1 MIKILGLGPGS
12 PEALTLGTINI
23 LKDSSKKY
31 FRTEKHPTIDYI
43 KEMGAHYSTYDFAYE
58 KFDSFDEVYN
68 FIAEDV
74 VEKAK
79 NEDIIY
85 AVPGHPLV
93 AEKSVK
99 LIIDKCI
106 EKNIEYKVYPAVS
119 FVDVMME
126 TLAVDPVDGLK
137 IIDAFD
143 MNDQTLDK
151 RCGLIITQVYDK
163 YIASEVKLK
172 LGEYYKDDMDIYF
185 VRAAGVK
192 DIESIRKIK
201 IYEIDRQE
209 DIDYLTSLYIPKDN
223 SAAVDFNDLLNITSI
238 LRGPEGCPWDRE
250 QDLDSIK
257 RYIIDEC
264 YEVIDAIN
272 DKDDDAIAEEL
283 GDLLFQI
290 VFIADI
296 EKEEGFFSMKNV
308 IEGIC
313 KKMIDRHPHVF
324 GEDSIDSTEKVLEK
338 WDDIKKKEKEYTSYT
353 EELRHIAKSLP
364 ALMRAEE
371 VQKKAA
377 KVGFDWD
384 NVCDAMK
391 KVDEEL
397 FELKEVYKGKE
408 VARILEELGDLVFAI
423 VNVARFL
430 KVNPEEALTNTTE
443 KFIRR
448 FAYIEE
454 IAVSLDKDMRHMTLE
469 EMDELWDKAKKLGK

>member
-12 PEALTLGTINI
+12 PEALTLGTVNI
-23 LKDSSKKY
+23 LKNSSKKY
-31 FRTEKHPTIDYI
+31 FRTEKHPTVDYI
-43 KEMGAHYSTYDFAYE
+43 KELGIEYDTYDFAYE

-68 FIAEDV
+68 FIAEDI

-79 NEDIIY
+79 SEEIIY

-99 LIIDKCI
+99 LIIDKCN
-106 EKNIEYKVYPAVS
+106 ENKIEYKVYPSVS

-126 TLAVDPVDGLK
+126 ALAVDPVNGLK
-137 IIDAFD
+137 IMDAFD
-143 MNDQTLDK
+143 MKDQLLDK
-151 RCGLIITQVYDK
+151 RCGIIITQVYDK
-163 YIASEVKLK
+163 YIASEVKLR
-172 LGEYYKDDMDIYF
+172 LGEYYSDDMDIYF
-185 VRAAGVK
+185 VRAAGVEGL
-192 DIESIRKIK
+192 ESIRKIK

-223 SAAVDFNDLLNITSI
+223 DAATDFKDLLDITSI
-238 LRGPEGCPWDRE
+238 LRGPEGCPWDKE

-264 YEVIDAIN
+264 YEVVEAIK

-290 VFIADI
+290 AFIADI
-296 EKEEGFFSMKNV
+296 EGEEGFFSMKNI

-324 GEDSIDSTEKVLEK
+324 GGDSVDSTEKVLEK
-338 WDDIKKKEKEYTSYT
+338 WDDIKREENKYTSYT
-353 EELRHIAKSLP
+353 EELNHISKSLP

-371 VQKKAA
+371 VQKKTA

-384 NVCDAMK
+384 EVDDAMK

-397 FELKEVYKGKE
+397 LELKEVYKSKE
-408 VARILEELGDLVFAI
+408 VERILEELGDLIFAT
-423 VNVARFL
+423 VNVSRFL
-430 KVNPEEALTNTTE
+430 KINPEEALTNTTE
-443 KFIRR
+443 KFIKR

-454 IAVSLDKDMRHMTLE
+454 TAVALNRDIREMTLE
-469 EMDELWDKAKKLGK
+469 DMDNLWNEAKKLGK

>member
-43 KEMGAHYSTYDFAYE
+43 KEMDVDYSTYDFAYE
-58 KFDSFDEVYN
+58 KFDSFDEVYS
-68 FIAEDV
+68 FIAEDMI
-74 VEKAK
+74 EKAK
-79 NEDIIY
+79 SEDIIY

-106 EKNIEYKVYPAVS
+106 EENIEYKVYPAVS

-126 TLAVDPVDGLK
+126 ALAVDPVDGLK

-172 LGEYYKDDMDIYF
+172 LGEYYSDDMDIYF

-192 DIESIRKIK
+192 VIESIRKIK

-223 SAAVDFNDLLNITSI
+223 SAAIDFNDLLNITSV

-264 YEVIDAIN
+264 YEVIEAIN

-283 GDLLFQI
+283 GDLLVQI

-296 EKEEGFFSMKNV
+296 EKEE
-308 IEGIC
+308 
-313 KKMIDRHPHVF
+313 
-324 GEDSIDSTEKVLEK
+324 VLEK
-338 WDDIKKKEKEYTSYT
+338 WDDIKKKEKDYTSYT

-384 NVCDAMK
+384 NVYDAMK

-408 VARILEELGDLVFAI
+408 VARILEELGDLVFAV